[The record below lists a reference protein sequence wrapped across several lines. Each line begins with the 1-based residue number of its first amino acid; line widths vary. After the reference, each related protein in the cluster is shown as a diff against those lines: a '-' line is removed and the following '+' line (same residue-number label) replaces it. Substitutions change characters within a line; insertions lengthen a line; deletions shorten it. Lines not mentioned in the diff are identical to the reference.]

1 MAKSANNLWARL
13 FGVTAQNKVKRRRP
27 RKSGR
32 PRDFQRRRVYQW
44 EQHHVLPHLSKLL
57 SLQECRA
64 LVERAY
70 RWWEQPSKM
79 DIGWKPPT
87 VTDGRGRRHA
97 CGSREVIKL
106 PRWSRTIP
114 IVLHEC
120 AHGMSD
126 DGHGPNFVAVY
137 LDLLAK
143 FTDLD
148 TKLLLDSLDKS
159 GVQIADRS
167 TRSA

>member
-1 MAKSANNLWARL
+1 MRSTSNIWTRL
-13 FGVTAQNKVKRRRP
+13 FGVPSQNKRQRRRP
-27 RKSGR
+27 RKSDR
-32 PRDFQRRRVYQW
+32 PRDFQRRRVYTW
-44 EQHHVLPHLSKLL
+44 EQQNVLPHLSKLV
-57 SLQECRA
+57 SLQECRE
-64 LVERAY
+64 LVEQAY
-70 RWWEQPSKM
+70 LWWEKPSKM
-79 DIGWKPPT
+79 DFDWKPPT

-106 PRWSRTIP
+106 PRWSRSRP

-126 DGHGPNFVAVY
+126 DGHGPKFVAAYVS
-137 LDLLAK
+137 LLVH

-148 TKLLLDSLDKS
+148 KSELLESLTKS

-167 TRSA
+167 MRCA